1 MSLRIKLTTIILAM
15 ILVSIAVLSVFTL
28 TKSSSLQTD
37 TTEKYTGELA
47 KYAAK
52 EVQRQMEV
60 FTDYGNVLI
69 QIFNSYE
76 DMEMNRRRETYDS
89 VMYSLIATVDSIT
102 GIWTAWFP
110 GTIDN
115 RDAEL
120 GQYRTYFHR
129 MNGPVIKEPAGYEGW
144 QGHLGRVSERG
155 LASTT
160 GAEPAFQE
168 LADPYWANVA
178 GKGNV
183 PIVSAIYTFKN
194 SSGKI
199 VGLVGINFI
208 STVQIIVD
216 ELVKEV
222 YNGEG
227 LAAIYSDNGTIMAHW
242 DKDRVKDNIKTNTK
256 EKTLFG
262 SDIGRLASAILHG
275 GENGGNAVTLEK
287 YSPVLKTD
295 VYFIFEPILVSG
307 FETTP
312 WSLQLGIPIDEINK
326 PVRDM
331 TVFALIFAIGLMVAA
346 AFVTLLA
353 ARGIV
358 RPIVKVTDSLRE
370 ISEGEGDLTKQLAV
384 TSKDEVGDLAKYFN
398 ATLGSISTLIRR
410 IKYKVNALTNT
421 GHELS
426 SNMAK
431 TSESVDQ
438 ISANFEGMK
447 SKMGKQEE
455 SAAEADKA
463 VKVIKGSIDSLNKL
477 IEEQSD
483 SINTSSSAIEEM
495 TANIH
500 SVTRTLIENSKNVEG
515 LIGASEN
522 GKTGLQTVAQKIL
535 EIAKDSEGLL
545 EINAVMNNIA
555 SQTNLL
561 SMNAAIEAAH
571 AGESGKGFAVV
582 ADEIRKLAESSGKQ
596 SKTTATMLKK
606 IKASID
612 SITTSSNE
620 VLSRFEVIDTGV
632 KTVSVHEANIRSAME
647 EQEVG
652 GKQILESMNRL
663 KEISVSVKKGAGEML
678 ESGEHLNR
686 QTSEFIKISNEAVGG
701 MNEIVNGAMKEIKVA
716 VNHVDEMSAE
726 NSRNF
731 EELKVESSKFK
742 VDSADEKKKIIVID
756 DEETILTMT
765 KGMLGSDYDVT
776 TVKSGKDALKLFFQ
790 GYSPGLVLLDLSM
803 PGLDGWDTYSRIR
816 AISHIHKV
824 PIAIFTSSEDP
835 KDKTQAREMG
845 AADYISKPIK
855 KTELLERVKR
865 LI

>member
-1 MSLRIKLTTIILAM
+1 MKLKFKLSIMMIAIVIVIAGGLAVIQLQRASSMATELAM
-15 ILVSIAVLSVFTL
+15 DKLDYLTSMRAQYWSGRLEGYFEVLHTAANVFSYYENIVPETRRNQYGETIRAIFNEQTDFLRMFTVWKPNALDGMDANYIGRPGTTPTGQVAFSLTRENGQLVAQVSEDAEAMLAYINGANAKKDYVGTPSTTRISGKDAWTVRLAVPIINPRTSEVVGTVGCQWDISLIQPLLLNTIKTYEEISVMIMYASDGTVLGHFLPERIGKKLLDVDLEYGPYKQDAYQAVVNGKPFTFRIYDPNTKDDSNFIMQPVTIGNSGVSWTVLIGVMDSYVLQDVRANTTFTL
-28 TKSSSLQTD
+28 II
-37 TTEKYTGELA
+37 
-47 KYAAK
+47 
-52 EVQRQMEV
+52 
-60 FTDYGNVLI
+60 GN
-69 QIFNSYE
+69 
-76 DMEMNRRRETYDS
+76 
-89 VMYSLIATVDSIT
+89 
-102 GIWTAWFP
+102 
-110 GTIDN
+110 
-115 RDAEL
+115 
-120 GQYRTYFHR
+120 
-129 MNGPVIKEPAGYEGW
+129 
-144 QGHLGRVSERG
+144 
-155 LASTT
+155 
-160 GAEPAFQE
+160 
-168 LADPYWANVA
+168 
-178 GKGNV
+178 
-183 PIVSAIYTFKN
+183 
-194 SSGKI
+194 
-199 VGLVGINFI
+199 
-208 STVQIIVD
+208 
-216 ELVKEV
+216 
-222 YNGEG
+222 
-227 LAAIYSDNGTIMAHW
+227 
-242 DKDRVKDNIKTNTK
+242 
-256 EKTLFG
+256 
-262 SDIGRLASAILHG
+262 
-275 GENGGNAVTLEK
+275 
-287 YSPVLKTD
+287 
-295 VYFIFEPILVSG
+295 
-307 FETTP
+307 
-312 WSLQLGIPIDEINK
+312 
-326 PVRDM
+326 
-331 TVFALIFAIGLMVAA
+331 IGLLVAVVIIY
-346 AFVTLLA
+346 FVLNAMTK
-353 ARGIV
+353 
-358 RPIVKVTDSLRE
+358 PIVKVTDSLKE
-370 ISEGEGDLTKQLAV
+370 ISEGEGDLTKHLAV
-384 TSKDEVGDLAKYFN
+384 SGNDEVGDLAKYFN
-398 ATLGSISTLIRR
+398 ATISSISTLMRR

-447 SKMGKQEE
+447 SKMSKQEE

-463 VKVIKGSIDSLNKL
+463 VKVIKDSIGSLNKL
-477 IEEQSD
+477 IEDQSE

-515 LIGASEN
+515 LMGASEN